1 MSKTRTDTERLD
13 WLEQNRRAV
22 DWWTDTTGEIVWDVE
37 GNITAG
43 AFDDLR
49 DAIDDVIDAEE
60 EQEKAYDAEQS
71 RP

>member
-22 DWWTDTTGEIVWDVE
+22 DWWEDTTGEIVWEVE
-37 GNITAG
+37 GNITG
-43 AFDDLR
+43 GGFVDLR
-49 DAIDDVIDAEE
+49 DAIDDVIDAEAA
-60 EQEKAYDAEQS
+60 QEKASDAEQS